1 MPQSRP
7 DRLAAA
13 SLKPLGRK
21 AVFTIADI
29 SSACVNE
36 RERASECFTF
46 VAFLIKCAQI
56 I

>member
-1 MPQSRP
+1 MVNRKPQSRP

-13 SLKPLGRK
+13 SLEPLGRK

-36 RERASECFTF
+36 RESERANVSLLWLF
-46 VAFLIKCAQI
+46 
-56 I
+56 